1 MDAFR
6 CCPPQCL
13 KPRVVGL
20 AVHRYVLSD
29 EHLPENRQIVDRGES
44 QKMAV
49 SILGIT
55 ANPFFKELMA
65 LRNSLRQGVRGRCLD
80 APSLPL
86 RFCRRLRFRLALWL
100 PGFLRELLPRLA
112 ENPSSVDLV
121 VRGFLRQLRVF
132 RERRACEVVRAI
144 K

>member
-49 SILGIT
+49 SLWDNGQSVFQR
-55 ANPFFKELMA
+55 ADGPAELIA
-65 LRNSLRQGVRGRCLD
+65 
-80 APSLPL
+80 A
-86 RFCRRLRFRLALWL
+86 RRSR
-100 PGFLRELLPRLA
+100 P
-112 ENPSSVDLV
+112 
-121 VRGFLRQLRVF
+121 VF
-132 RERRACEVVRAI
+132 RRSFPSASVLQTSAISTRSLASGISSRASPSPR
-144 K
+144 